1 MNEIQRML
9 QERFKSDSISAVE
22 ACRVLKEAFPSVQQ
36 KRLTKQGV
44 KQTYATGVDWTDQA
58 LSTTPSSSSTQASD
72 RATLKQRIELEK
84 PVQGLEQS
92 QHYIR
97 ESDKMLSSSDVASHG
112 PDTIWRL
119 AHFSLDSIRQEFA
132 VHTPELLDLFSTIGL
147 NKQQSEAQA
156 TLQTGE
162 MKTIT
167 SLCVLLNAR
176 SNRFRGC

>member
-92 QHYIR
+92 QHYI
-97 ESDKMLSSSDVASHG
+97 
-112 PDTIWRL
+112 
-119 AHFSLDSIRQEFA
+119 
-132 VHTPELLDLFSTIGL
+132 
-147 NKQQSEAQA
+147 
-156 TLQTGE
+156 
-162 MKTIT
+162 
-167 SLCVLLNAR
+167 
-176 SNRFRGC
+176 